1 MKRLTLL
8 RHAKS
13 DWDDP
18 VARDFDRPLNHRGEK
33 AALLMGQFAAR
44 RQMQFDA
51 LVASPAVR
59 VVQTLETF
67 FAGFGE
73 TLDARWDRRIYLA
86 SSPTLFDV
94 IRDLPDSAESA
105 LLTGHNPG
113 LEELILDLVPAVF
126 STYLPAYLAL
136 AIPIVAPQAVLGL
149 FHTHPFHEALSVLTF
164 TFLVAA
170 PTLAAILGR
179 QFVGGLALR
188 FENLRLIEDLR
199 RQRVL

>member
-51 LVASPAVR
+51 LVASPAV
-59 VVQTLETF
+59 LETF
-67 FAGFGE
+67 FEGYGE

-113 LEELILDLVPAVF
+113 LEELILDLVPDDGANPLREDVEVKFPTASIAV
-126 STYLPAYLAL
+126 LDL
-136 AIPIVAPQAVLGL
+136 AIDRWDQARENIATLVSFTRPRDLDPALGPG
-149 FHTHPFHEALSVLTF
+149 T
-164 TFLVAA
+164 
-170 PTLAAILGR
+170 R
-179 QFVGGLALR
+179 
-188 FENLRLIEDLR
+188 
-199 RQRVL
+199 